1 MAWVRAG
8 QSQSLKFQMER
19 VCVCVCGGASGL
31 QSLPCSSYVD
41 PWPQAV
47 SEAAIMSVF
56 LLAFPHPDLD

>member
-19 VCVCVCGGASGL
+19 VCVWGWGVSSL
-31 QSLPCSSYVD
+31 QTLPCSSYVD

-56 LLAFPHPDLD
+56 QLAFPHPDLD